1 MLNLT
6 RVLCN
11 RRYVSFQLYPKP
23 FLMYSCSGVV
33 VKVDQS
39 KGEDSDF
46 GGGFVQKPLKL
57 FDNALETP
65 SDRAVGYAI
74 SQSRL

>member
-1 MLNLT
+1 
-6 RVLCN
+6 
-11 RRYVSFQLYPKP
+11 
-23 FLMYSCSGVV
+23 MYSCSGVV

-39 KGEDSDF
+39 KGGNSDF
-46 GGGFVQKPLKL
+46 GGGFVQNPLKL

-65 SDRAVGYAI
+65 SDQAVGYAI